1 MWIGLTPENSNY
13 WGIAAAIRYFKFNAV
28 LIAAVSVCALLGG
41 GMTACAQF
49 IRGFDAY
56 TGDGVINW
64 TTAKNSGIQF
74 AYVKS
79 TDGVI
84 DRDSKFTS
92 NMQGATNAGVYVGP
106 YHICR
111 VASRYIDS
119 THSITYSS
127 YDGQP
132 FPVGS
137 DPWLDATAEAHDFI
151 TAIRPYYQ
159 AGSYLPPVAD
169 IETQIIE
176 SLGFT
181 STSLR
186 KTFVSNWLQLFSDS
200 VKNALGVRPMVYT
213 SKSSANTY
221 YSPAIASSHKLWIA
235 WWKGNTTSPPLQS
248 DTPTWTTPWSFW
260 QYTNLE
266 SVPGVPGSEGPPAYD
281 REDGDVFSGTLA
293 QLQAMLVHVVP
304 GDYNH
309 DGVVSNADYVVW
321 RNTKGSIVNLAADGS
336 GNGVVDDADY
346 TFWRSRFGQTAGS
359 GAGGLSST
367 GVPEPASLVLLAG
380 LTLTLSAVSRV
391 RRRS

>member
-1 MWIGLTPENSNY
+1 MFLHLPRRNLRLVTKPNVLT
-13 WGIAAAIRYFKFNAV
+13 ATCAI
-28 LIAAVSVCALLGG
+28 ALLF
-41 GMTACAQF
+41 CAAPAHALEY
-49 IRGFDAY
+49 IKGFDAY

-74 AYVKS
+74 AFVKA

-84 DRDSKFTS
+84 DKDSKFVS

-119 THSITYSS
+119 THSITYPS
-127 YDGQP
+127 YDGLP

-137 DPWLDATAEAHDFI
+137 DPWLDATSEAHDFI
-151 TAIRPYYQ
+151 TAVRPYYQ
-159 AGSYLPPVAD
+159 SGSYLPPVAD
-169 IETQIIE
+169 IETSIIE

-200 VKNALGVRPMVYT
+200 VSNALGVRPMVYT
-213 SKSSANTY
+213 SKSAANTY
-221 YSPAIASSHKLWIA
+221 YSPAIASAHKLWVA
-235 WWKGNTTSPPLQS
+235 WWKGTGTTSPPVQS
-248 DTPTWTTPWSFW
+248 DTPTWTPWSFW

-266 SVPGVPGSEGPPAYD
+266 SVPGVPGSEGPPTYD
-281 REDGDVFSGTLA
+281 REDGDVFYGTQA

-309 DGVVSNADYVVW
+309 DDVVNASDYVVW
-321 RNTKGSIVNLAADGS
+321 RDTKGSIVNLAADGS

-346 TFWRSRFGQTAGS
+346 TFWRTHFGQTAGS
-359 GAGGLSST
+359 GSGAGDLSSG
-367 GVPEPASLVLLAG
+367 GVPEPATAVGAFVAITIGLL
-380 LTLTLSAVSRV
+380 
-391 RRRS
+391 RRQRR